1 MKLRQKDILRA
12 INAQDNE
19 KLREWC
25 ESGELDPRVEVMGE
39 LPKHIA
45 IERGNISALLLF
57 MQYGVKLEEE
67 DLSMASDM
75 VTCQN
80 LSFLLSLSSEKE

>member
-19 KLREWC
+19 MLRAWC
-25 ESGELDPRVEVMGE
+25 ESGELDPKVEVMGE

-67 DLSMASDM
+67 DLSMASDIT
-75 VTCQN
+75 TCQN
-80 LSFLLSLSSEKE
+80 LSFLLSLSSDKE